1 MKKLL
6 ANKKIFVSLVMAIVA
21 AIYFLSTQDCGVSEF
36 VTAGVAVVGTVTTE
50 ASDDASTE
58 MGFASGEELKDVDYS
73 KKVAQYYPDSAP
85 LDTVLRSIPTEE
97 TNSVIVG
104 WGDSGFNKGIGVLQ
118 SAPSGDSSNGEITLT
133 VTNPKEITVGTL
145 LQYKNQ
151 DSTYNTPANL
161 TLYVIGK
168 DTGNSQLF
176 CRVVKGNTSSG
187 AEVSDDSFGSG
198 TLSQLNYIGTAKN
211 EKDAQTEAL
220 QFMPNVYKNYCQI
233 HMAQVEQGDYDKIQA
248 KKFDWGIQDYKND
261 ALYKFRLGCEM
272 TSLIGV
278 KSITTNA
285 AGSEV
290 YTASGLEEYV
300 GWNASYYAAASTGD
314 KGRLDLEW
322 FNRLGDAVFSNVNSS
337 EERFLFC
344 SSQFYINFLKCVEIQ
359 KMVNAGETLVKH
371 GITVRQIDTG
381 FGILNLKVHKGLSI
395 YRPGEACIVDATR
408 SAYRHFAK
416 EGKMSWKQLDLRS
429 SGQAK
434 ADVWVLSERSCPQ
447 FRVKPAH
454 AWIYESASS
463 LSSAAWSTIIAE
475 M

>member
-1 MKKLL
+1 MSIAVAL
-6 ANKKIFVSLVMAIVA
+6 VA
-21 AIYFLSTQDCGVSEF
+21 AIYYLYNQDCGVLG
-36 VTAGVAVVGTVTTE
+36 VLMAGVPVAGTVTTE
-50 ASDDASTE
+50 ASDGVSSD
-58 MGFASGEELKDVDYS
+58 MGFASGETMKDVDYS
-73 KKVAQYYPDSAP
+73 SKVAQYYPDSAP
-85 LDTVLRSIPTEE
+85 LDTVLRSIATEE

-104 WGDSGFNKGIGVLQ
+104 WGDSGFNKGIGLLSQ
-118 SAPSGDSSNGEITLT
+118 APSDSSNGEITLT
-133 VTNPKEITVGTL
+133 VSNPKEVTIGTL
-145 LQYKNQ
+145 LQFKNQ
-151 DSTYNTPANL
+151 DASYATPKNL
-161 TLYVIGK
+161 TVLVIGK

-176 CRVVKGNTSSG
+176 CRVVGTGNISSG
-187 AEVSDDSFGSG
+187 AEISDDAFGTSPNF
-198 TLSQLNYIGTAKN
+198 SKLNYIGTAKN

-272 TSLIGV
+272 TSLIGK

-300 GWNASYYAAASTGD
+300 GWNASYYASASTGD
-314 KGRLDLEW
+314 KGKLDLEW

-337 EERFLFC
+337 EERYLFC
-344 SSQFYINFLKCVEIQ
+344 SSQFYINLLKNVDIQ

-371 GITVRQIDTG
+371 GISVRQVDTG
-381 FGILNLKVHKGLSI
+381 FGILNIKVHKGLSI
-395 YRPGEACIVDATR
+395 YRPGEACVVDASR
-408 SAYRHFAK
+408 SVYRHFAK
-416 EGKMSWKQLDLRS
+416 EGKMSWKQLNLRD

-463 LSSAAWSTIIAE
+463 LAASSWDNIIKSV
-475 M
+475 